1 MKKLSLNVLLPLST
15 LLCIG
20 GCVSQPEPIVQRPR
34 PTPPPVAV
42 APPPVAPTLGS
53 DWRDWPLTPGDWV
66 YRADARG
73 SIAMFGVAGADASFT
88 ARCDMARR
96 RVFLSRT
103 GAFPAGDS
111 GRMTIRAST
120 GLQTYP
126 VANSSEAP
134 PYIAAELAPTDPHLD
149 AMAFSRGRFI
159 VSVKG
164 ANDLVIPAWPEIARV
179 VEDCRG

>member
-1 MKKLSLNVLLPLST
+1 
-15 LLCIG
+15 
-20 GCVSQPEPIVQRPR
+20 
-34 PTPPPVAV
+34 
-42 APPPVAPTLGS
+42 
-53 DWRDWPLTPGDWV
+53 V
-66 YRADARG
+66 YRTDARG

-164 ANDLVIPAWPEIARV
+164 GNDLVIPAWPEIARV